1 MHKTLQHIRV
11 LLGAQGYFW
20 TQARAA
26 VLTVLTTHPR
36 PLRAEEIHRAL
47 QNRHINLS
55 SVYRALRL
63 FETLNIVR
71 RVALGKGAPRYELA
85 DGYRDHH
92 HHLVCDTCGRIE
104 DVTTCP
110 VEAGRLTQQI
120 QRRTGFAVRSHVL
133 ELFGLCRSCRR
144 RGVSTT
150 ESG

>member
-133 ELFGLCRSCRR
+133 DLFGLCRSCRR

>member
-144 RGVSTT
+144 RGVNTT